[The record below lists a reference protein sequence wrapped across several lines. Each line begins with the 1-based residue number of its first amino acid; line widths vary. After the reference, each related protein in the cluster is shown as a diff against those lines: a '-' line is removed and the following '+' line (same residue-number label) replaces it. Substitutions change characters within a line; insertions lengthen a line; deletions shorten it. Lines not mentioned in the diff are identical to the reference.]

1 MKLKRFSNPYG
12 IVVGLL
18 AGLLAI
24 QFYIQY
30 KQGQPHEV
38 LTYVILS
45 IAILSALFKGFASL
59 IASLWMAFG
68 TLLGKVNGA
77 ILLTLVYFLILTPLS
92 WLKKLISS
100 SEVFS
105 SKKEKTSRFI
115 ERNHS
120 YIKDDLQFPW

>member
-1 MKLKRFSNPYG
+1 MKLKKVSNPYG

-18 AGLLAI
+18 AGLLVI

-30 KQGQPHEV
+30 KQGEPHEV
-38 LTYVILS
+38 LTYVILC
-45 IAILSALFKGFASL
+45 IAILSALFKSFAS
-59 IASLWMAFG
+59 IVATLWMALG

-92 WLKKLISS
+92 LLKKLISPS
-100 SEVFS
+100 DVFKS
-105 SKKEKTSRFI
+105 NKEKSSRFI

-120 YIKDDLQFPW
+120 YAKDDLQFPW